1 MRRRTPTQKV
11 QSFHR
16 STYVDFQEILEEAAA
31 RNEDPFLLI
40 LDGLEDPRNFGAI
53 LRTAECVGVHGVII
67 PNRRS
72 EQVNETVDKTSAG
85 AARRVKVAQV
95 SNIAQVLEELKSRNI
110 WITGLDMTCQ
120 DYRKI
125 DYKGGVAIVIGGE
138 GDGISRIVKEKCDF
152 LAKIPMYGKIESL
165 NASVAAAIVMYQVA
179 NLRFP
184 LQ

>member
-1 MRRRTPTQKV
+1 
-11 QSFHR
+11 
-16 STYVDFQEILEEAAA
+16 VDFQEILEEAAA

-72 EQVNETVDKTSAG
+72 VQVNETVDKTSTG
-85 AARRVKVAQV
+85 AARLVKVAQV

-110 WITGLDMTCQ
+110 WITGLDMTGQ